1 MAPIPI
7 SLGEML
13 LGFGGNLV
21 QGAFGYA
28 GDKAQQSA
36 SRYAIDADRE
46 ARIEERKLIEK
57 ELEWKMKRDEEIRA
71 EEAAYMQ
78 SLAQRDFGHYLTAS
92 ASTKQYRDAA
102 RALLG
107 WQMGTGYTPVKD
119 TYSSAEF
126 GDSAGTTESDPTT

>member
-46 ARIEERKLIEK
+46 ARIEERKLIDK

-71 EEAAYMQ
+71 EEA
-78 SLAQRDFGHYLTAS
+78 DFGHYLTAS

-119 TYSSAEF
+119 IYSSAEF